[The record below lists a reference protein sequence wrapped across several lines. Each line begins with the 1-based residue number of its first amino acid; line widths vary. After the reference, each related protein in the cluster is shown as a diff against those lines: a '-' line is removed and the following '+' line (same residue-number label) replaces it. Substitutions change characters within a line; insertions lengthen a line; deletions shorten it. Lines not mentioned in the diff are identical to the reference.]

1 MQKNRIYVKPLY
13 WGPLENGD
21 NCTFLFGTTSN
32 NKTIYMKIILRNYY
46 RVPANYNLESLT
58 DLLILDNNKKD
69 ILIRTS
75 SNLDL
80 PKLKQDSR
88 LFSFLK
94 PYDWI
99 QVDQTQEFQDK
110 YTKCAYELTTYE
122 IYMRS
127 VSIDL
132 ILTTKYLFWSISYI
146 TNPKL
151 VSSNSVNR
159 NVSPKRRDEPVRFNS
174 MNSIPVDDK
183 IYALYLTMI
192 TGNYKCTYLVSDREL
207 NLDNV
212 VCIKA
217 KEETEIFAFFFDF
230 VSLVLPDFLISFNS
244 ERELI
249 PKMLKRMQH
258 TEYICPLDFKV
269 IGEPLDI
276 IKRGSDAYFELLGIN
291 SIDMYNYIT
300 KFNPYLTE
308 SGNDMSFKDLVQ
320 SINICIDNKLSNPR
334 SYQKKFCFKDQIDNI
349 TYLADYVIENNIIR
363 QLYHTC
369 NNLEITCQ
377 TLLSGSDD
385 IISSGLSDNNK
396 YKRRKSKI
404 YKKGRSGVYLNCYLY
419 MFYKLY
425 QETMELSDSRITSEI
440 GKKLRGSPPNIIL
453 STYFSEH
460 INRSSL
466 KLIIKKELKPI
477 TELKSVLF
485 LGKYYLISTEKL
497 SIDKS
502 WLQLIDRNITYT
514 Q

>member
-1 MQKNRIYVKPLY
+1 MQKNKIYVKPLY
-13 WGPLENGD
+13 WGPLENND
-21 NCTFLFGTTSN
+21 NSTFLFGTTSN

-46 RVPANYNLESLT
+46 RVPSNFDLT
-58 DLLILDNNKKD
+58 LLSDLLILENERNS

-94 PYDWI
+94 PYEWI
-99 QVDQTQEFQDK
+99 QIDQTQEFQDK

-122 IYMRS
+122 IYMKS

-151 VSSNSVNR
+151 VSSSSVNR
-159 NVSPKRRDEPVRFNS
+159 NISPKRRDEPVRFNS

-212 VCIKA
+212 ICIKA

-244 ERELI
+244 ERDLI

-258 TEYICPLDFKV
+258 TEYICPLDFKI

-276 IKRGSDAYFELLGIN
+276 IKKGSSTYFEFLGIN

-308 SGNDMSFKDLVQ
+308 SGNDLSFKDLIQ
-320 SINICIDNKLSNPR
+320 SINICIDNRLTTNR
-334 SYQKKFCFKDQIDNI
+334 SYQKKFCFKDQIDNV
-349 TYLADYVIENNIIR
+349 TYLADYVIENNIVK
-363 QLYHTC
+363 QLYNTC

-377 TLLSGSDD
+377 TLLSEPDD
-385 IISSGLSDNNK
+385 VVSSSLLINK
-396 YKRRKSKI
+396 YRRRKPKI

-419 MFYKLY
+419 LFYKLY
-425 QETMELSDSRITSEI
+425 QEVMELSDSRITSEI

-460 INRSSL
+460 VNRSLL
-466 KLIIKKELKPI
+466 KTIVKKELKPI
-477 TELKSVLF
+477 IDLKCILF

-497 SIDKS
+497 FIDKP